1 MAGRDR
7 SLLTPHHSLLA
18 FANGRIFEG
27 EGFGARTTVV
37 GEVVFNTSLTGYQEV
52 LTDPSYRGQMVC
64 MTVPHVGNTGVNRED
79 VESDRPQVT
88 AFIVREVS
96 PVVSNWRAN
105 ENLGSYLERH
115 DIPGLSQVD
124 TRALTRLLR
133 EEGVLHGALCT
144 DGSRT
149 QAELIELARGWE
161 GLDGRDLVQEVT
173 CEEPFYWSGETEG
186 QWDPRF
192 VPLRSTSTSLSTKT
206 HNPNTIIHEDGDD
219 ARPLVVAYDF
229 GMKHNILRRL
239 ASHNLRVAVVPADT
253 PAHSVLDL
261 DPDGIFLSNG
271 PGDPAGV
278 PYAARAVARLLE
290 SGRPMFGI
298 CLGHQIIGLALGAE
312 TFKLKFGHHGGNQP
326 VSDVDSSN
334 IQITAQNHNYAVD
347 QETLPDNVEVTHL
360 NLNDGTLEG
369 MRLSDRP
376 VFCVQYHPEAS
387 PGPHDA
393 DLLFARFAQT
403 VHQWRKRK
411 AQRR

>member
-1 MAGRDR
+1 MSAV
-7 SLLTPHHSLLA
+7 LA
-18 FANGRIFEG
+18 LANGRVFEG
-27 EGFGARTTVV
+27 EAFGAPTTVV

-88 AFIVREVS
+88 AFIVREIS

-115 DIPGLSQVD
+115 DIPGISQVD
-124 TRALTRLLR
+124 TRALTRQLR
-133 EEGVLHGALCT
+133 EEGLLHAALCN
-144 DGSRT
+144 DGSHT
-149 QAELIELARGWE
+149 AAELIQLARNWE
-161 GLDGRDLVQEVT
+161 GLDGRDLVREVT
-173 CEEPFYWSGETEG
+173 CKEPYNWSDETVGEWTPVASGSAEVG
-186 QWDPRF
+186 PAPGR
-192 VPLRSTSTSLSTKT
+192 VGPAS
-206 HNPNTIIHEDGDD
+206 
-219 ARPLVVAYDF
+219 PLVVAYDF

-253 PAHSVLDL
+253 PADEVLAL

-271 PGDPAGV
+271 PGDPAGI
-278 PYAARAVARLLE
+278 PYAAKSVAMLLE

-326 VSDVDSSN
+326 VSDVDSAN
-334 IQITAQNHNYAVD
+334 VQITAQNHNYTVD
-347 QETLPDNVEVTHL
+347 QTTLPHNVQVTHL

-369 MRLSDRP
+369 MRLTDRP

-403 VHQWRKRK
+403 VHRFH
-411 AQRR
+411 AARRNPALP